1 MKVGLPALPIRQHQ
15 NLKST
20 TRQETFLVKKKLSY
34 TNFDLV
40 LTTILNEQSKFHY
53 PYLVEKGKI
62 TEVKKFVQSHQ
73 LVVGRTSILI
83 KVSGFK
89 IDALLITTYWAF
101 M

>member
-1 MKVGLPALPIRQHQ
+1 MKVRLPALPIRQHH

-34 TNFDLV
+34 TNSDLV

-53 PYLVEKGKI
+53 PHLVEKEKI

-83 KVSGFK
+83 QVSGFK
-89 IDALLITTYWAF
+89 IDALSITTYWAF